1 MGNAVGINT
10 DVTKERAQELAG
22 ANWDEDEWNRVAGDR
37 SAITAVEW
45 HAVAQQAESQPEVTQ
60 DRFRWYA
67 KVKRIGQGSY
77 GVVDLVKGKDKRLYV
92 MKIVARTAPQES
104 ASGQIREAVNEANML
119 KALNHPNIV
128 EYKEAFNKGRHIC
141 IVMAYCESGDLKM
154 RIKKARKSEKFFKQ
168 SLVMDW
174 FVQML
179 QGLHYLHA
187 QHIMHRDLKP
197 QNIFLTKNNRIVK
210 IGDFGVT
217 QRLDGTLQEAYTRV
231 GTPYYMS
238 PELATNNPYTQ
249 KSDVWFVCES
259 CVSVQS
265 HDVWKPSRSLTDRVA
280 CVWQGFGVYFER
292 GLLNKSAIS
301 SGQLPIVGDQNYQC
315 GPRTH
320 SGVL

>member
-238 PELATNNPYTQ
+238 PELARNEQYSFQ
-249 KSDVWFVCES
+249 SDVWVRTFLPHVAVPASIAHS
-259 CVSVQS
+259 CVHLFVLANCRRSVAFCRRPAR
-265 HDVWKPSRSLTDRVA
+265 WKFRLMPPTSASSSQKSPTASLA
-280 CVWQGFGVYFER
+280 
-292 GLLNKSAIS
+292 S
-301 SGQLPIVGDQNYQC
+301 
-315 GPRTH
+315 
-320 SGVL
+320 